1 MVFNIDEMLFLV
13 YNIVKNK
20 ETKKPSKNNFGGVK
34 MYSVFSSGSKKNLD
48 KKTVKISSKRQITI
62 PQKFFKIL
70 KFNDV
75 AECILR
81 DGEIVIRPAMVSSE
95 REFAEDIIKELLAE
109 GFSGEEFISEF
120 KMRYKR
126 RTIDQE

>member
-1 MVFNIDEMLFLV
+1 
-13 YNIVKNK
+13 
-20 ETKKPSKNNFGGVK
+20 

-81 DGEIVIRPAMVSSE
+81 DGEIVIRPVTAGPDKE
-95 REFAEDIIKELLAE
+95 LAEEIIRELLAE
-109 GFSGEEFISEF
+109 RVANEDFMAEF
-120 KMRYKR
+120 KARYKEK
-126 RTIDQE
+126 TIDQE